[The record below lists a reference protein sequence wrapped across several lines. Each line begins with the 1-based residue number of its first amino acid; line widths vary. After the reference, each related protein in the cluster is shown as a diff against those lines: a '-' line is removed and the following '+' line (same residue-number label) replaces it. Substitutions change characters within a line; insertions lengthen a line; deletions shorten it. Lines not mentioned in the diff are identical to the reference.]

1 MNTSIVLTVIADD
14 RPGIVQAISKT
25 LSRHG
30 GSWTQSSMSSL
41 AGQFAG
47 ILLISVPTE
56 NSEACLES
64 LAGLESEGLH
74 VVAHLSKK
82 IPTTVATHEYRL
94 DLVGNDRPGIV
105 HDITSLLTRHDVN
118 VKDLETV
125 VESASMGGG
134 ELFRAK
140 AKLVIP
146 VSADINTLA
155 AEIEDMAND
164 LMVDILFER

>member
-1 MNTSIVLTVIADD
+1 
-14 RPGIVQAISKT
+14 
-25 LSRHG
+25 
-30 GSWTQSSMSSL
+30 MSSL

-64 LAGLESEGLH
+64 LSGLESEGLH
-74 VVAHLSKK
+74 VVAHLSKEV
-82 IPTTVATHEYRL
+82 PSTVATHEYRL
-94 DLVGNDRPGIV
+94 DLVGNDRAGIV

-134 ELFRAK
+134 EIFRAK
-140 AKLVIP
+140 AQLVVP
-146 VSADINTLA
+146 VSADIDTLA
-155 AEIEDMAND
+155 AEIENLAND